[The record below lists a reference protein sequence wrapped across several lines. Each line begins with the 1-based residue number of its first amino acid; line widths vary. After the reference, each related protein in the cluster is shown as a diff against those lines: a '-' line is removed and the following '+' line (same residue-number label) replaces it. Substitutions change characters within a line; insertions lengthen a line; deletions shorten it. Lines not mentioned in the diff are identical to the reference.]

1 MLCECVYR
9 HGPPQNS
16 TLGGSIEE
24 GNNRMDFTGLSGYTL
39 RGIDRKNIV
48 LGKNGCGKSR
58 LLKQS
63 ESGLRGRSEIGSLR
77 YLSPERGGL
86 LQYEAN
92 IEQNITANVSWLAD
106 TRRHNQAGQFR
117 QQSAA
122 QFRRLELLILR
133 EIERDPRLRAD
144 PAVTFDRTVS
154 RINDL
159 LDRVYLKRGDPS
171 FVIHDRQ
178 TDFSV
183 APTEISSGESE
194 LISLGIE
201 CLVFEKESVPG
212 KTNLLLMDEPD
223 VHLHPDLQARFARF
237 IDGLV
242 ASGQVSVLIATHST
256 ALLGAMSED
265 EHCRL
270 AFMRYGD
277 TDINFTPATGPLR
290 RVLPVFGAH
299 PLSNVF
305 NQAPVLLVEGD
316 DDERIWQQAVRS
328 ANGSLK
334 IYPCA
339 VDGLGE
345 LTSFEKEVVRI
356 LQAVYDDATG
366 YSLRDRDSDPLEID
380 DLGPLKRMR
389 LQCRAAENLILAD
402 EVLASVGANWATLEV
417 RIQEWLLVNAAHPHH
432 AAMQAFASSGFD
444 RVNGDL
450 KEIRNDLMGL
460 LGSNKPWE
468 VVVGQVVARL
478 AGGLADDGPTRIHT
492 FLGPSVCHRLLG
504 MDLAGSV

>member
-1 MLCECVYR
+1 
-9 HGPPQNS
+9 
-16 TLGGSIEE
+16 
-24 GNNRMDFTGLSGYTL
+24 MDFTELGGYILTGL
-39 RGIDRKNIV
+39 DRTNIV

-58 LLKQS
+58 LLKQC
-63 ESGLRGRSEIGSLR
+63 ESSLRGRPEIGALR

-86 LQYEAN
+86 LQYEAG

-106 TRRHNQAGQFR
+106 TRRTNQAGQFR

-133 EIERDPRLRAD
+133 EIEQTASLRAD
-144 PAVTFDRTVS
+144 PAVTFDRTVA
-154 RINDL
+154 RINEL

-178 TDFSV
+178 SDNRV
-183 APTEISSGESE
+183 QPAEISSGESE

-201 CLVFEKESVPG
+201 CLVFEKESVAG

-237 IDGLV
+237 LEKLV
-242 ASGQVSVLIATHST
+242 ASGQVSVLLATHST
-256 ALLGAMSED
+256 ALLGAMSER

-277 TDINFTPATGPLR
+277 TDIRFTPTTGPLR
-290 RVLPVFGAH
+290 KVLPVFGAH

-328 ANGSLK
+328 ANGRLK
-334 IYPCA
+334 VYPCT
-339 VDGLGE
+339 VDGVGQ
-345 LTSFEKEVVRI
+345 LTSFERDVVRI
-356 LQAVYDDATG
+356 LDAVYDDAIG
-366 YSLRDRDSDPLEID
+366 YSLRDRDSDPLEIT

-389 LQCRAAENLILAD
+389 LNCRAAENLLLTD
-402 EVLASVGANWATLEV
+402 EVIASTGSEWETLAG
-417 RIQEWLLVNAAHPHH
+417 RIHEWLPANMAHPHH
-432 AAMQAFASSGFD
+432 SAMEAFAFSGFD
-444 RVNGDL
+444 RMNGDL

-468 VVVGQVVARL
+468 VVVGQAIARL
-478 AGGLADDGPTRIHT
+478 ILVAPDSGPTSLVT
-492 FLGPSVCHRLLG
+492 FLGPSVCRRLLG
-504 MDLAGSV
+504 IEASQEPADQAT